1 MKKNTKK
8 RRTIRRLLIATAF
21 ALLMIPA
28 SVSADVVGKKIT
40 REYTPNKQNPLSK
53 IEYTYRSDGKFD
65 MVLTFDIVAA
75 EYAVYHVDNAR
86 DYVLEVYSKTQNN
99 QLIGSQIINAP
110 DIRKLNG
117 KLVYDFKD
125 AQKVPIVRPEEELSI
140 SFEFFSDYNHDQY
153 ANYGN
158 NFQPRTVQAPKKP
171 EAPNPNLLEGMTGY
185 GQVEKIDPNNTEY
198 TEIYATFRGTS
209 GPNAGEKLWAYN
221 LDDKSIYG
229 SSNSRTVKV
238 WIYRDKINAFNI
250 ADQSPRRWMLVS
262 AKDPNTA
269 AQIAEASA
277 SHAKSLTFDSPA
289 KISLEMEDVYRFSST
304 SARYDQAAVTV
315 YKDKNHNTGYADGVE
330 IYNYVKGKG
339 EADLYQEFSFDSG
352 KDHGKFNL
360 TGLLPGTTR
369 YYTVHTIRY
378 NNGLEY
384 NYWDGYYYTVRTEN
398 FKAAGFSA
406 VKMGPKQVKMLI
418 KVPADQRAKGL
429 STMYVYRGSKKI
441 KTIKSNG
448 KATITFTYSAKK
460 ANSYKYKV
468 KAVCAKKTSIT
479 KSTSAKKPKSNTYK
493 RPGRLNSNINQI
505 TPYATAKFVPWQI
518 SYYDKK
524 IKVTGYIVNNRMFK
538 MKKYKFKVYVY
549 NNNKKIAT
557 KTVTYKKIKKYAKK
571 KVTITIK
578 TKKKP
583 DFVNFSTGWG
593 TSNVST
599 KWGW

>member
-1 MKKNTKK
+1 M
-8 RRTIRRLLIATAF
+8 
-21 ALLMIPA
+21 
-28 SVSADVVGKKIT
+28 
-40 REYTPNKQNPLSK
+40 SK

-65 MVLTFDIVAA
+65 MALTFDIAA
-75 EYAVYHVDNAR
+75 CYTPSQFENAEH
-86 DYVLEVYSKTQNN
+86 YVLEVRSKTQGN
-99 QLIGSQIINAP
+99 QLIGYQIINSP
-110 DIRKLNG
+110 NLQLNG
-117 KLVYDFKD
+117 KLVYDFKN
-125 AQKVPIVRPEEELSI
+125 AQKVPVVRPGEELSI
-140 SFEFFSDYNHDQY
+140 SFEFFKDYNHDEY
-153 ANYGN
+153 ANYGDT
-158 NFQPRTVQAPKKP
+158 FQPRTVQVPKAP

-185 GQVEKIDPNNTEY
+185 GQMDKVDSTNTEY

-209 GPNAGEKLWAYN
+209 GPNAGETLYAYN

-229 SSNSRTVKV
+229 SSKSRTVKV

-250 ADQSPRRWMLVS
+250 ADHSPRRWMLVS
-262 AKDPNTA
+262 AKDRNTA
-269 AQIAEASA
+269 AQIAEAGA
-277 SHAKSLTFDSPA
+277 SHATSLTFDSPA

-398 FKAAGFSA
+398 FKAPGFSA

-557 KTVTYKKIKKYAKK
+557 KTVTYKNIKKYAKK

-583 DFVNFSTGWG
+583 DFVNYSTGWG

>member
-40 REYTPNKQNPLSK
+40 QDYTPNKQNPLSK

-65 MVLTFDIVAA
+65 MVLTFDIKSCYTPY
-75 EYAVYHVDNAR
+75 EVDDAQE
-86 DYVLEVYSKTQNN
+86 YVLEVRSKTQNN
-99 QLIGSQIINAP
+99 QLIGSQIINSP
-110 DIRKLNG
+110 DIQELNG
-117 KLVYDFKD
+117 KLVYDFKN
-125 AQKVPIVRPEEELSI
+125 AQKVPIVRPEEKLSI

-153 ANYGN
+153 ANYGQD
-158 NFQPRTVQAPKKP
+158 FQARTVRAP

-185 GQVEKIDPNNTEY
+185 GQVEKVASDGTEY
-198 TEIYATFRGTS
+198 TEMYATFRGTQ
-209 GPNAGEKLWAYN
+209 GPNAGETLYAYN

-238 WIYRDKINAFNI
+238 WIYRNKISEFNI

-262 AKDPNTA
+262 AKDPKTA
-269 AQIAEASA
+269 ASIAEASA
-277 SHAKSLTFDSPA
+277 SKATSLAFDSPA
-289 KISLEMEDVYRFSST
+289 QIRLEMEDVYRFGST
-304 SARYDQAAVTV
+304 STRYDQATVAV
-315 YKDKNHNTGYADGVE
+315 YKDKNYNTGYADGVE

-339 EADLYQEFSFDSG
+339 EADLWQEFSFDSER
-352 KDHGKFNL
+352 DHGTFKI

-378 NNGLEY
+378 KNGLEY

-398 FKAAGFSA
+398 FKAPGFSA

-418 KVPADQRAKGL
+418 KVPEDQRATGL

-448 KATITFTYSAKK
+448 KATITFNYSVKK

-493 RPGRLNSNINQI
+493 RPGRLNSNIDQI
-505 TPYATAKFVPWQI
+505 TPYRTAKFVPWQI

-557 KTVTYKKIKKYAKK
+557 KTVTYKNIKKYAKK

-583 DFVNFSTGWG
+583 DFVNYSTGWG

>member
-1 MKKNTKK
+1 MKKNRKK
-8 RRTIRRLLIATAF
+8 RRTIRRLIIATAF

-28 SVSADVVGKKIT
+28 SVSADVVGKKMT
-40 REYTPNKQNPLSK
+40 ETYTPDRLNPLEK

-65 MVLTFDIVAA
+65 MALTFNIADCYTLWQVEDAQHF
-75 EYAVYHVDNAR
+75 VV
-86 DYVLEVYSKTQNN
+86 EVRSKDQSN
-99 QLIGSQIINAP
+99 QLIGSQVIHVP
-110 DIRKLNG
+110 DIYELNG
-117 KLVYDFKD
+117 ELVCDFKN
-125 AQKVPIVRPEEELSI
+125 AQKVPVVRPGEKLSI
-140 SFEFFSDYNHDQY
+140 SFAFYKDYNYDEW

-158 NFQPRTVQAPKKP
+158 AFKPRDVQVPK
-171 EAPNPNLLEGMTGY
+171 APNPNLLEGMTGY
-185 GQVEKIDPNNTEY
+185 GQVEKMASDGTEY
-198 TEIYATFRGTS
+198 TEVCATFRGTQ
-209 GPNAGEKLWAYN
+209 GPNAGETLYAYN

-238 WIYRDKINAFNI
+238 WIYRNKINPFNI

-269 AQIAEASA
+269 AGIAEENA
-277 SHAKSLTFDSPA
+277 AKATSLAFDSPA
-289 KISLEMEDVYRFSST
+289 NIKSEMEDIYRFSST
-304 SARYDQAAVTV
+304 STRYDQAAVTV
-315 YKDKNHNTGYADGVE
+315 YKDRNHNTGYADGVE

-352 KDHGKFNL
+352 KDHGKFTL

-398 FKAAGFSA
+398 FKAPGFSA

-505 TPYATAKFVPWQI
+505 TPYATAKFVPWQF

-583 DFVNFSTGWG
+583 DFVNYSTGWG

>member
-40 REYTPNKQNPLSK
+40 QESTPEKQNPLSK

-65 MVLTFDIVAA
+65 MVLTFDIFAA
-75 EYAVYHVDNAR
+75 KYAVWHVDNAR
-86 DYVLEVYSKTQNN
+86 EYVLEVRSKTQNN
-99 QLIGSQIINAP
+99 QLIGSQIIKSA
-110 DIRKLNG
+110 DIRELNG
-117 KLVYDFKD
+117 KLVYDFKNV
-125 AQKVPIVRPEEELSI
+125 QKVPVVRPGEELSI
-140 SFEFFSDYNHDQY
+140 SFEFFSDYDKKQY
-153 ANYGN
+153 ANYGE
-158 NFQPRTVQAPKKP
+158 NFQPRTVWAP

-185 GQVEKIDPNNTEY
+185 GQVEKMASDGTEY
-198 TEIYATFRGTS
+198 TEVYATFRGTQ
-209 GPNAGEKLWAYN
+209 GPDAGEKLWAYN
-221 LDDKSIYG
+221 LDDKNIYG

-238 WIYRDKINAFNI
+238 WIYRNKINAFNI

-262 AKDPNTA
+262 ATDPNTA
-269 AQIAEASA
+269 ASIAEASA
-277 SHAKSLTFDSPA
+277 SKATSLAFDSPA
-289 KISLEMEDVYRFSST
+289 KISYEMEDVYRFGST
-304 SARYDQAAVTV
+304 STRYDQATIAV
-315 YKDKNHNTGYADGVE
+315 YRDKNYNTGYADGVE

-339 EADLYQEFSFDSG
+339 EADLYREFSFDSER
-352 KDHGKFNL
+352 DHGTFKL

-378 NNGLEY
+378 KNGLEY

-398 FKAAGFSA
+398 FKAPGFSA

-418 KVPADQRAKGL
+418 KVPEDQRAAGL

-468 KAVCAKKTSIT
+468 KAVCAKKTGIT

-493 RPGRLNSNINQI
+493 RPGRLNSNIDQI
-505 TPYATAKFVPWQI
+505 TPYRTAKFVPWQI
-518 SYYDKK
+518 SCYDKK

-557 KTVTYKKIKKYAKK
+557 KTVTYKNIKKYAKK

-583 DFVNFSTGWG
+583 DFVNYSTGWG

>member
-40 REYTPNKQNPLSK
+40 EPYKPEKQNPLSK

-65 MVLTFDIVAA
+65 MVLTFDIFAA
-75 EYAVYHVDNAR
+75 QYGVYHVDNAR

-99 QLIGSQIINAP
+99 QLIGFQIINST

-117 KLVYDFKD
+117 KLVYDFKN

-140 SFEFFSDYNHDQY
+140 SFKFYSDYNNDQY
-153 ANYGN
+153 ANYN
-158 NFQPRTVQAPKKP
+158 NFQPRTIWAP

-185 GQVEKIDPNNTEY
+185 GQVEKVHPNGTEY
-198 TEIYATFRGTS
+198 TEMYATFYGTQ
-209 GPNAGEKLWAYN
+209 GPDAGEKLWAYN
-221 LDDKSIYG
+221 LDNKSIYG

-238 WIYRDKINAFNI
+238 WIYRNKIDEFNI
-250 ADQSPRRWMLVS
+250 ADQNSRRWMLVS
-262 AKDPNTA
+262 AKDKDTA
-269 AQIAEASA
+269 ASIAEASA
-277 SHAKSLTFDSPA
+277 SKATSLAFDSPA
-289 KISLEMEDVYRFSST
+289 KISLEMEDVYRFGST
-304 SARYDQAAVTV
+304 STRYDQATVAV
-315 YKDKNHNTGYADGVE
+315 YKDKNNNTGYANGVE

-378 NNGLEY
+378 NNNLEY

-398 FKAAGFSA
+398 FKAPGFSA

-418 KVPADQRAKGL
+418 KVPEDQRAKGL

-524 IKVTGYIVNNRMFK
+524 IKVTGYIVNNRMFT

-557 KTVTYKKIKKYAKK
+557 KTVTYKNIKKYAKK

-583 DFVNFSTGWG
+583 DFVNYSTGWG

>member
-1 MKKNTKK
+1 MKKNTNK

-40 REYTPNKQNPLSK
+40 KEYTPNQQNPLSK

-65 MVLTFDIVAA
+65 MVLTFDIFAA
-75 EYAVYHVDNAR
+75 KYAVYYVDNAR
-86 DYVLEVYSKTQNN
+86 DYVLEIRSKTRNN
-99 QLIGSQIINAP
+99 QLIGSQIINSS

-117 KLVYDFKD
+117 KLVYDFKN
-125 AQKVPIVRPEEELSI
+125 AQKVPVVQPEEELSI
-140 SFEFFSDYNHDQY
+140 SFEFFSDYKSKQY
-153 ANYGN
+153 ANYGD
-158 NFQPRTVQAPKKP
+158 NFQPRTVWAPEA

-185 GQVEKIDPNNTEY
+185 GQVEKVASDGTEY
-198 TEIYATFRGTS
+198 TEMYATFRGTQ
-209 GPNAGEKLWAYN
+209 GPNAGETLYAYN
-221 LDDKSIYG
+221 LDDQSIYG

-238 WIYRDKINAFNI
+238 WIYRNKISAFNI

-269 AQIAEASA
+269 ASIAEASA
-277 SHAKSLTFDSPA
+277 SKATSLAFDSPA
-289 KISLEMEDVYRFSST
+289 QIRLEMEDVYRFGST
-304 SARYDQAAVTV
+304 STRYDQATVAV
-315 YKDKNHNTGYADGVE
+315 YKDKNYNTGYADGVE

-339 EADLYQEFSFDSG
+339 EADLWQEFSFDSER
-352 KDHGKFNL
+352 DHGTFKI

-378 NNGLEY
+378 KNGLEY

-398 FKAAGFSA
+398 FKAPGFSA

-418 KVPADQRAKGL
+418 KVPEDQRATGL

-448 KATITFTYSAKK
+448 KATITFNYSVKK

-493 RPGRLNSNINQI
+493 RPGRLNSNIDQI
-505 TPYATAKFVPWQI
+505 TPYRTAKFVPWQI

-557 KTVTYKKIKKYAKK
+557 KPVTYKNIKKYAKK

-583 DFVNFSTGWG
+583 DFVNYSTGWG

>member
-40 REYTPNKQNPLSK
+40 KEYTPNQQNPLSK

-65 MVLTFDIVAA
+65 MVLTFDIFAA
-75 EYAVYHVDNAR
+75 KYAVYYVDNAR
-86 DYVLEVYSKTQNN
+86 DYVLEIRSKTRNN
-99 QLIGSQIINAP
+99 QLIGSQIINSS

-117 KLVYDFKD
+117 KLVYDFKN
-125 AQKVPIVRPEEELSI
+125 AQKVPVVQPEEELSI
-140 SFEFFSDYNHDQY
+140 SFEFFSDYKSKQY
-153 ANYGN
+153 ANYGD
-158 NFQPRTVQAPKKP
+158 NFQPRTVWAPEA

-185 GQVEKIDPNNTEY
+185 GQVEKVASDGTEY
-198 TEIYATFRGTS
+198 TEMYATFRGTQ
-209 GPNAGEKLWAYN
+209 GPNAGETLYAYN
-221 LDDKSIYG
+221 LDDQSIYG

-238 WIYRDKINAFNI
+238 WIYRNKISEFNI

-262 AKDPNTA
+262 AKDPKTA
-269 AQIAEASA
+269 ASIAEASA
-277 SHAKSLTFDSPA
+277 SKATSLAFDSPA
-289 KISLEMEDVYRFSST
+289 QIRLEMEDVYRFGST
-304 SARYDQAAVTV
+304 STRYDQATVAV
-315 YKDKNHNTGYADGVE
+315 YKDKNYNTGYADGVE

-339 EADLYQEFSFDSG
+339 EADLWQEFSFDSER
-352 KDHGKFNL
+352 DHGTFKI

-378 NNGLEY
+378 KNGLEY

-398 FKAAGFSA
+398 FKAPGFSA

-418 KVPADQRAKGL
+418 KVPEDQRATGL

-448 KATITFTYSAKK
+448 KATITFNYSVKK
-460 ANSYKYKV
+460 AYSYKYKV

-493 RPGRLNSNINQI
+493 RPGRLNSNIDQI
-505 TPYATAKFVPWQI
+505 TPYRTAKFVPWQI

-557 KTVTYKKIKKYAKK
+557 KTVTYKNIKKYAKK

-583 DFVNFSTGWG
+583 DFVNYSTGWG

>member
-40 REYTPNKQNPLSK
+40 REYTPEKQNPLSK

-65 MVLTFDIVAA
+65 MVLTFDIFAA
-75 EYAVYHVDNAR
+75 EYAVLHVNDAR
-86 DYVLEVYSKTQNN
+86 DYALEIRSKTQNN
-99 QLIGSQIINAP
+99 RLIGSQIINAP

-140 SFEFFSDYNHDQY
+140 SFNDYY
-153 ANYGN
+153 KT
-158 NFQPRTVQAPKKP
+158 FQPRTVRAP

-185 GQVEKIDPNNTEY
+185 GQVEKMAPDGTEY
-198 TEIYATFRGTS
+198 TEVYATFRGTQ
-209 GPNAGEKLWAYN
+209 GPDAGEKLWAYN
-221 LDDKSIYG
+221 LDDQKIYG
-229 SSNSRTVKV
+229 SSSSRTVKI
-238 WIYRDKINAFNI
+238 WIYRNNIDPFDI
-250 ADQSPRRWMLVS
+250 ADQKSHRWMLVS
-262 AKDPNTA
+262 AKDKYTA
-269 AQIAEASA
+269 AGIAEANA
-277 SHAKSLTFDSPA
+277 SKATSLAFDSPA
-289 KISLEMEDVYRFSST
+289 NIKSEMEDIYRFSST

-315 YKDKNHNTGYADGVE
+315 YKDRNHNTGYADGVE
-330 IYNYVKGKG
+330 IYNYVKGEG

-352 KDHGKFNL
+352 KDHGKFTL

-378 NNGLEY
+378 KNKLEY

-398 FKAAGFSA
+398 FKAPGFSA

-468 KAVCAKKTSIT
+468 KAVCAKKTSIN

-493 RPGRLNSNINQI
+493 RSGRLNSNIDQI
-505 TPYATAKFVPWQI
+505 TPYATAKFVPWQVT
-518 SYYDKK
+518 YYDKK
-524 IKVTGYIVNNRMFK
+524 IKVTGYVVNNRMFK
-538 MKKYKFKVYVY
+538 LKKYKFKVYVY

-557 KTVTYKKIKKYAKK
+557 KTVTYKNIKKYAKK

-583 DFVNFSTGWG
+583 DFVNYSTGWG

>member
-40 REYTPNKQNPLSK
+40 EPYKPEKQNPLSK

-65 MVLTFDIVAA
+65 MVLTFDIFAA
-75 EYAVYHVDNAR
+75 QYGVYHVDNAR

-99 QLIGSQIINAP
+99 QLIGFQIINST

-117 KLVYDFKD
+117 KLVYDFKN

-140 SFEFFSDYNHDQY
+140 SFKFYSDYNNDQY
-153 ANYGN
+153 ANYN
-158 NFQPRTVQAPKKP
+158 NFQPRTVWAP

-185 GQVEKIDPNNTEY
+185 GQVEKVHPNGTEY
-198 TEIYATFRGTS
+198 TEMYATFYGTQ
-209 GPNAGEKLWAYN
+209 GPDAGEKLWAYN
-221 LDDKSIYG
+221 LDNKSIYG

-238 WIYRDKINAFNI
+238 WIYRNKIDEFNI
-250 ADQSPRRWMLVS
+250 ADQNSRRWMLVS
-262 AKDPNTA
+262 AKDKDTA
-269 AQIAEASA
+269 ASIAEASA
-277 SHAKSLTFDSPA
+277 SKATSLAFDSPA
-289 KISLEMEDVYRFSST
+289 KISLEMEDVYRFGST
-304 SARYDQAAVTV
+304 STRYDQATVAV
-315 YKDKNHNTGYADGVE
+315 YKDKNNNTGYANGVE

-378 NNGLEY
+378 NNNLEY

-398 FKAAGFSA
+398 FKAPGFSA

-418 KVPADQRAKGL
+418 KVPENQRAKGL

-557 KTVTYKKIKKYAKK
+557 KTVTYKNIKKYAKK

-583 DFVNFSTGWG
+583 DFVNYSTGWG

>member
-40 REYTPNKQNPLSK
+40 EPYKPEKQNPLSK

-65 MVLTFDIVAA
+65 MVLTFDIFAA
-75 EYAVYHVDNAR
+75 QYGVYHVDNAR

-99 QLIGSQIINAP
+99 QLIGFQIINST

-117 KLVYDFKD
+117 KLVYDFKN

-140 SFEFFSDYNHDQY
+140 SFKFYSDYNNDQY
-153 ANYGN
+153 ANYN
-158 NFQPRTVQAPKKP
+158 NFQPRTIWAP

-185 GQVEKIDPNNTEY
+185 GQVEKVHPNGTEY
-198 TEIYATFRGTS
+198 TEMYATFYGTQR
-209 GPNAGEKLWAYN
+209 PDAGEKLWAYN
-221 LDDKSIYG
+221 LDNKSIYG

-238 WIYRDKINAFNI
+238 WIYRNKIDEFNI
-250 ADQSPRRWMLVS
+250 ADQNSRRWMLVS
-262 AKDPNTA
+262 AKDKDTA
-269 AQIAEASA
+269 ASIAEASA
-277 SHAKSLTFDSPA
+277 SKATSLAFDSPA
-289 KISLEMEDVYRFSST
+289 KISLEMEDVYRFGST
-304 SARYDQAAVTV
+304 STRYDQATVAV
-315 YKDKNHNTGYADGVE
+315 YKDKNNNTGYANGVE

-378 NNGLEY
+378 NNNLEY

-398 FKAAGFSA
+398 FKAPGFSA

-418 KVPADQRAKGL
+418 KVPEDQRAKGL

-493 RPGRLNSNINQI
+493 RSGRLNSNIDQI
-505 TPYATAKFVPWQI
+505 TPYATAKFVPWQVT
-518 SYYDKK
+518 YYDKK
-524 IKVTGYIVNNRMFK
+524 IKVTGYVVNNRMFK
-538 MKKYKFKVYVY
+538 LKKYKFKVYVY

-557 KTVTYKKIKKYAKK
+557 KTVTYKNIKKYAKK

-583 DFVNFSTGWG
+583 DFVNYSAGWG

>member
-1 MKKNTKK
+1 
-8 RRTIRRLLIATAF
+8 
-21 ALLMIPA
+21 
-28 SVSADVVGKKIT
+28 
-40 REYTPNKQNPLSK
+40 
-53 IEYTYRSDGKFD
+53 
-65 MVLTFDIVAA
+65 MVLTFDIFAA
-75 EYAVYHVDNAR
+75 KYAVYHVDNAR
-86 DYVLEVYSKTQNN
+86 DYVLEVSQNN

-117 KLVYDFKD
+117 KLVYDFKN

-140 SFEFFSDYNHDQY
+140 SFKFYSDYNNDQY

-158 NFQPRTVQAPKKP
+158 NFQPRTVQAPH
-171 EAPNPNLLEGMTGY
+171 PNLLEGLTGY
-185 GQVEKIDPNNTEY
+185 GQVEKMDSDGTEY
-198 TEIYATFRGTS
+198 TEVYATFYGTQ

-221 LDDKSIYG
+221 LDDKKIYG

-238 WIYRDKINAFNI
+238 WIYRNKIKPFDI
-250 ADQSPRRWMLVS
+250 ADQKSHRWMLVS
-262 AKDPNTA
+262 AKDKETA
-269 AQIAEASA
+269 AQKAEASA
-277 SHAKSLTFDSPA
+277 SLATSLAFDSPA
-289 KISLEMEDVYRFSST
+289 NIKSEMEDIYRFSST

-315 YKDKNHNTGYADGVE
+315 YKDRNHNTGYADGVE
-330 IYNYVKGKG
+330 IYNYVKGEG

-352 KDHGKFNL
+352 KDHGKFTL

-378 NNGLEY
+378 KNKLEY

-398 FKAAGFSA
+398 FKAPGFSA

-493 RPGRLNSNINQI
+493 RSGRLNSNIDQI
-505 TPYATAKFVPWQI
+505 TPYATAKFVPWQVT
-518 SYYDKK
+518 YYDKK
-524 IKVTGYIVNNRMFK
+524 IKVTGYVVNNRMFK
-538 MKKYKFKVYVY
+538 LKNYKFKVYVY

-557 KTVTYKKIKKYAKK
+557 KTVTYKNIKKYAKK

-583 DFVNFSTGWG
+583 DFVNYSAGWG

>member
-1 MKKNTKK
+1 
-8 RRTIRRLLIATAF
+8 
-21 ALLMIPA
+21 MIPA

-40 REYTPNKQNPLSK
+40 QEYTPDRQNALSK

-65 MVLTFDIVAA
+65 MVLTFDIAA
-75 EYAVYHVDNAR
+75 SYTVWQVDDAR
-86 DYVLEVYSKTQNN
+86 EYVLEVRSKTQNN
-99 QLIGSQIINAP
+99 QLIGYQIINSP
-110 DIRKLNG
+110 DIQELNG
-117 KLVYDFKD
+117 KLVYDFKN
-125 AQKVPIVRPEEELSI
+125 AQKVPIVRPEEELSV
-140 SFEFFSDYNHDQY
+140 SLEFYSDYNHDQY
-153 ANYGN
+153 ANYGD
-158 NFQPRTVQAPKKP
+158 NFQPRTVWAPEA

-185 GQVEKIDPNNTEY
+185 GQVEKVASDGTEY
-198 TEIYATFRGTS
+198 TEMYATFRGTQ
-209 GPNAGEKLWAYN
+209 GPNAGETLYAYN
-221 LDDKSIYG
+221 LDDQSIYG

-238 WIYRDKINAFNI
+238 WIYRNKISAFNI

-262 AKDPNTA
+262 AKDKYTA
-269 AQIAEASA
+269 ASIAEASA
-277 SHAKSLTFDSPA
+277 SKATSLAFDSPA
-289 KISLEMEDVYRFSST
+289 KISLEMEDVYRFGST
-304 SARYDQAAVTV
+304 STRYDQATVAV
-315 YKDKNHNTGYADGVE
+315 YKDKNYNTGYADGVE

-339 EADLYQEFSFDSG
+339 EADLYQEFSFDSER
-352 KDHGKFNL
+352 DHGTFKL

-378 NNGLEY
+378 KNGLEY

-398 FKAAGFSA
+398 FKAPGFSA

-418 KVPADQRAKGL
+418 KVPEDQRAAGL

-448 KATITFTYSAKK
+448 KATITFTYSVKK

-493 RPGRLNSNINQI
+493 RPGRLNSNIDQI
-505 TPYATAKFVPWQI
+505 TPYRTAKFVPWQI

-557 KTVTYKKIKKYAKK
+557 KTVTYKNIKKYAKK

>member
-40 REYTPNKQNPLSK
+40 QKYTPNKQNPLSK

-65 MVLTFDIVAA
+65 MVLTFDIFAA
-75 EYAVYHVDNAR
+75 EYAVLHVNDAR
-86 DYVLEVYSKTQNN
+86 DYALEIRSKTQNN

-140 SFEFFSDYNHDQY
+140 SFKFYSDYY
-153 ANYGN
+153 KT
-158 NFQPRTVQAPKKP
+158 FQPRTVRAP

-185 GQVEKIDPNNTEY
+185 GQVEKMAPDGTEY
-198 TEIYATFRGTS
+198 TEVYATFRGTQ
-209 GPNAGEKLWAYN
+209 GPDAGEKLWAYN
-221 LDDKSIYG
+221 LDDQKIYG
-229 SSNSRTVKV
+229 SSSSRTVKI
-238 WIYRDKINAFNI
+238 WIYRNKIDPFDI
-250 ADQSPRRWMLVS
+250 ADQKSHRWMLVS
-262 AKDPNTA
+262 AKDKYTA
-269 AQIAEASA
+269 AGIAEANA
-277 SHAKSLTFDSPA
+277 SKATSLAFDSPA
-289 KISLEMEDVYRFSST
+289 NIKSEMEDIYRFSST

-315 YKDKNHNTGYADGVE
+315 YKDRNHNTGYADGVE
-330 IYNYVKGKG
+330 IYNYVKGEG

-352 KDHGKFNL
+352 KDHGKFTL

-378 NNGLEY
+378 KNKLEY

-398 FKAAGFSA
+398 FKAPGFSA

-468 KAVCAKKTSIT
+468 KAVCAKKTSIN

-493 RPGRLNSNINQI
+493 RSGRLNSNIDQI
-505 TPYATAKFVPWQI
+505 TPYATAKFVPWQVT
-518 SYYDKK
+518 YYDKK
-524 IKVTGYIVNNRMFK
+524 IKVTGYVVNNRMFK
-538 MKKYKFKVYVY
+538 LKKYKFKVYVY

-557 KTVTYKKIKKYAKK
+557 KTVTYKNIKKYAKK

-583 DFVNFSTGWG
+583 DFVNYSAGWG

>member
-40 REYTPNKQNPLSK
+40 QKYTPNKQNPLSK

-65 MVLTFDIVAA
+65 MVLTFDIFAA
-75 EYAVYHVDNAR
+75 EYAVLHVNDAR
-86 DYVLEVYSKTQNN
+86 DYALEIRSKTQNN

-140 SFEFFSDYNHDQY
+140 SFKFYSDYY
-153 ANYGN
+153 KT
-158 NFQPRTVQAPKKP
+158 FQPRTVRAPKKP

-185 GQVEKIDPNNTEY
+185 GQVEKMDSDGTEY
-198 TEIYATFRGTS
+198 TEVYATFRGTQ
-209 GPNAGEKLWAYN
+209 GPNAGETLYAYN

-229 SSNSRTVKV
+229 SSSSRTVKV
-238 WIYRDKINAFNI
+238 WIYRNKIKPFNI

-262 AKDPNTA
+262 AKDKYTA
-269 AQIAEASA
+269 AGIAEANA
-277 SHAKSLTFDSPA
+277 SKATSLAFDSPA
-289 KISLEMEDVYRFSST
+289 NIKSEMEDIYRFSST

-315 YKDKNHNTGYADGVE
+315 YKDRNHNTGYADGVE
-330 IYNYVKGKG
+330 IYNYVKGEG

-352 KDHGKFNL
+352 KDHGKFTL

-378 NNGLEY
+378 KNNLEY

-398 FKAAGFSA
+398 FKAPGFSA
-406 VKMGPKQVKMLI
+406 VKMGPKQVKILI

-493 RPGRLNSNINQI
+493 RSGRLNSNINQI
-505 TPYATAKFVPWQI
+505 TPYGTAKFVPWQI

-557 KTVTYKKIKKYAKK
+557 KTVTYKNIKKYAKK

-583 DFVNFSTGWG
+583 DFVNYSTGWG

>member
-1 MKKNTKK
+1 
-8 RRTIRRLLIATAF
+8 
-21 ALLMIPA
+21 
-28 SVSADVVGKKIT
+28 
-40 REYTPNKQNPLSK
+40 
-53 IEYTYRSDGKFD
+53 
-65 MVLTFDIVAA
+65 
-75 EYAVYHVDNAR
+75 
-86 DYVLEVYSKTQNN
+86 
-99 QLIGSQIINAP
+99 
-110 DIRKLNG
+110 
-117 KLVYDFKD
+117 
-125 AQKVPIVRPEEELSI
+125 
-140 SFEFFSDYNHDQY
+140 
-153 ANYGN
+153 
-158 NFQPRTVQAPKKP
+158 
-171 EAPNPNLLEGMTGY
+171 MTGY

-352 KDHGKFNL
+352 KDHGKFTL

-398 FKAAGFSA
+398 FKAPGFSA

-505 TPYATAKFVPWQI
+505 TPYATAKFVPWQF

-538 MKKYKFKVYVY
+538 LKKYKFKVYVY

-557 KTVTYKKIKKYAKK
+557 KTVTYKNIKKYAKK

-583 DFVNFSTGWG
+583 DFVNYSTGWG

>member
-1 MKKNTKK
+1 
-8 RRTIRRLLIATAF
+8 
-21 ALLMIPA
+21 
-28 SVSADVVGKKIT
+28 
-40 REYTPNKQNPLSK
+40 
-53 IEYTYRSDGKFD
+53 
-65 MVLTFDIVAA
+65 
-75 EYAVYHVDNAR
+75 
-86 DYVLEVYSKTQNN
+86 
-99 QLIGSQIINAP
+99 
-110 DIRKLNG
+110 
-117 KLVYDFKD
+117 
-125 AQKVPIVRPEEELSI
+125 
-140 SFEFFSDYNHDQY
+140 
-153 ANYGN
+153 
-158 NFQPRTVQAPKKP
+158 
-171 EAPNPNLLEGMTGY
+171 MTGY
-185 GQVEKIDPNNTEY
+185 GQVEKMDSDGTEY
-198 TEIYATFRGTS
+198 TEVYATFYGTQ

-238 WIYRDKINAFNI
+238 WIYRNKINPFNI
-250 ADQSPRRWMLVS
+250 ADQKSHRWMLVS
-262 AKDPNTA
+262 AKDPKTA
-269 AQIAEASA
+269 AQNAEASA
-277 SHAKSLTFDSPA
+277 PLATSLAFDSPA
-289 KISLEMEDVYRFSST
+289 NIKSEMEDIYRFSST
-304 SARYDQAAVTV
+304 SARYDQATVAV
-315 YKDKNHNTGYADGVE
+315 YKDRNHNTGYADGVE
-330 IYNYVKGKG
+330 IYNYVKGEG
-339 EADLYQEFSFDSG
+339 EADLYQEFNFDSG
-352 KDHGKFNL
+352 KDHGKFTL

-378 NNGLEY
+378 KNKLEY

-398 FKAAGFSA
+398 FKAPGFSA

-468 KAVCAKKTSIT
+468 KAVCAKKTSIN

-493 RPGRLNSNINQI
+493 RSGRLNSNINQI

-557 KTVTYKKIKKYAKK
+557 KTVTYKNIKKYAKK

-583 DFVNFSTGWG
+583 DFVNYSTGWG

>member
-40 REYTPNKQNPLSK
+40 QDYTPNKQNPLSK

-65 MVLTFDIVAA
+65 MVLTFDIFAA
-75 EYAVYHVDNAR
+75 QYGVWHVDNAR
-86 DYVLEVYSKTQNN
+86 DYVLEVYKNN
-99 QLIGSQIINAP
+99 QLIGSQIINSS

-117 KLVYDFKD
+117 KLVYDFKN
-125 AQKVPIVRPEEELSI
+125 AQKVPVVQPEEELSI
-140 SFEFFSDYNHDQY
+140 SFEFFSDYKSKQY
-153 ANYGN
+153 ANYGS
-158 NFQPRTVQAPKKP
+158 NFQPRTVRAPEA

-185 GQVEKIDPNNTEY
+185 GQVEKVYHGTEY
-198 TEIYATFRGTS
+198 TEMYATFRGTQ
-209 GPNAGEKLWAYN
+209 GPNAGETLWAYN
-221 LDDKSIYG
+221 LDDKDIFG

-238 WIYRDKINAFNI
+238 WIYRNKIDAFNI

-262 AKDPNTA
+262 AKDKYTA
-269 AQIAEASA
+269 ASIAEANA
-277 SHAKSLTFDSPA
+277 SKATSLAFDSPA
-289 KISLEMEDVYRFSST
+289 QIRLEMEDVYRFGST
-304 SARYDQAAVTV
+304 STRYDQATVAV
-315 YKDKNHNTGYADGVE
+315 YKDKNYNTGYADGVE

-339 EADLYQEFSFDSG
+339 EADLWQEFSFDSER
-352 KDHGKFNL
+352 DHGTFKI

-378 NNGLEY
+378 KNGLEY

-398 FKAAGFSA
+398 FKAPGFSA

-418 KVPADQRAKGL
+418 KVPEDQRATGL

-448 KATITFTYSAKK
+448 KATITFNYSVKK

-493 RPGRLNSNINQI
+493 RPGRLNSNIDQI
-505 TPYATAKFVPWQI
+505 TPYRTAKFVPWQI

-557 KTVTYKKIKKYAKK
+557 KTVTYKNIKKYAKK

-583 DFVNFSTGWG
+583 DFVNYSTGWG

>member
-40 REYTPNKQNPLSK
+40 QKYTPNKQNPLSK

-65 MVLTFDIVAA
+65 MVLTFDIFAA
-75 EYAVYHVDNAR
+75 EYAVLHVNDAR
-86 DYVLEVYSKTQNN
+86 LEIRSKTQNN

-140 SFEFFSDYNHDQY
+140 SFKFYSDYY
-153 ANYGN
+153 KT
-158 NFQPRTVQAPKKP
+158 FQPRTVRAP

-185 GQVEKIDPNNTEY
+185 GQVEKMAPDGTEY
-198 TEIYATFRGTS
+198 TEVYATFRGTQ
-209 GPNAGEKLWAYN
+209 GPDAGEKLWAYN
-221 LDDKSIYG
+221 LDDQKIYG
-229 SSNSRTVKV
+229 SSSSRTVKI
-238 WIYRDKINAFNI
+238 WIYRNKIDPFDI
-250 ADQSPRRWMLVS
+250 ADQKSHRWMLVS
-262 AKDPNTA
+262 AKDKYTA
-269 AQIAEASA
+269 AGIAEANA
-277 SHAKSLTFDSPA
+277 SKATSLAFDSPA
-289 KISLEMEDVYRFSST
+289 NIKSEMEDIYRFSST
-304 SARYDQAAVTV
+304 SARYDQATVTV
-315 YKDKNHNTGYADGVE
+315 YKDRNHNTGYADGVE
-330 IYNYVKGKG
+330 IYNYVKGEG

-352 KDHGKFNL
+352 KDHGKFTL

-378 NNGLEY
+378 KNNLEY

-398 FKAAGFSA
+398 FKAPGFSA

-505 TPYATAKFVPWQI
+505 TPYGTAKFVPWQI

-557 KTVTYKKIKKYAKK
+557 KTVTYKNIKKYAKK

-583 DFVNFSTGWG
+583 DFVNYSTGWG

>member
-1 MKKNTKK
+1 MKKNRKK
-8 RRTIRRLLIATAF
+8 RRTIRRLIIATAF

-28 SVSADVVGKKIT
+28 SVSADVVGKKMT
-40 REYTPNKQNPLSK
+40 ETYTPDRLNPLEK

-65 MVLTFDIVAA
+65 MALTFNIADCYTLWQVEDAQHF
-75 EYAVYHVDNAR
+75 VV
-86 DYVLEVYSKTQNN
+86 EVRSKDQSN
-99 QLIGSQIINAP
+99 QLIGSQVIHVP
-110 DIRKLNG
+110 DIYELNG
-117 KLVYDFKD
+117 ELVCDFKN
-125 AQKVPIVRPEEELSI
+125 AQKVPVVRPGEKLSI
-140 SFEFFSDYNHDQY
+140 SFAFYKDYNYDEW

-158 NFQPRTVQAPKKP
+158 AFKPRDVQVPK
-171 EAPNPNLLEGMTGY
+171 APNPNLLEGMTGY
-185 GQVEKIDPNNTEY
+185 GQVEKMASDGTEY
-198 TEIYATFRGTS
+198 TEVCATFRGTQ
-209 GPNAGEKLWAYN
+209 GPNAGETLYAYN

-238 WIYRDKINAFNI
+238 WIYRNKINPFNI

-398 FKAAGFSA
+398 FKAPGFSA
-406 VKMGPKQVKMLI
+406 VKMGAKQVKMLI

-468 KAVCAKKTSIT
+468 KAVCAKKTSIN

-493 RPGRLNSNINQI
+493 RSGRLNSNIDQI
-505 TPYATAKFVPWQI
+505 TPYATAKFVPWQVT
-518 SYYDKK
+518 YYDKK
-524 IKVTGYIVNNRMFK
+524 IKVTGYVVNNRMFK
-538 MKKYKFKVYVY
+538 LKKYKFKVYVY

-557 KTVTYKKIKKYAKK
+557 KTVTYKNIKKYAKK

-583 DFVNFSTGWG
+583 DFVNYSAGWG

>member
-40 REYTPNKQNPLSK
+40 EPYKPEKQNPLSK

-65 MVLTFDIVAA
+65 MVLTFDIFAA
-75 EYAVYHVDNAR
+75 QYGVYHVDNAR

-99 QLIGSQIINAP
+99 QLIGFQIINST

-117 KLVYDFKD
+117 KLVYDFKN

-140 SFEFFSDYNHDQY
+140 SFKFYSDYNNDQY
-153 ANYGN
+153 ANYN
-158 NFQPRTVQAPKKP
+158 NFQPRTVWAP

-185 GQVEKIDPNNTEY
+185 GQVEKVHPNGTEY
-198 TEIYATFRGTS
+198 TEMYATFYGTQ
-209 GPNAGEKLWAYN
+209 GPDAGEKLWAYN
-221 LDDKSIYG
+221 LDNKSIYG

-238 WIYRDKINAFNI
+238 WIYRNKIDEFNI
-250 ADQSPRRWMLVS
+250 ADQNSRRWMLVS
-262 AKDPNTA
+262 AKDKDTA
-269 AQIAEASA
+269 ASIAEASA
-277 SHAKSLTFDSPA
+277 PKATSLAFDSPA
-289 KISLEMEDVYRFSST
+289 KISLEMEDVYRFGST
-304 SARYDQAAVTV
+304 STRYDQATVAV
-315 YKDKNHNTGYADGVE
+315 YKDKNNNTGYANGVE

-378 NNGLEY
+378 NNNLEY

-398 FKAAGFSA
+398 FKAPGFSA

-418 KVPADQRAKGL
+418 KVPEDQRAKGL

-557 KTVTYKKIKKYAKK
+557 KTVTYKNIKKYAKK

-583 DFVNFSTGWG
+583 DFVNYSTGWG

>member
-40 REYTPNKQNPLSK
+40 ENYTPDRENPLSK

-65 MVLTFDIVAA
+65 MVLTFDIFAA
-75 EYAVYHVDNAR
+75 KYAVLHVNDAR
-86 DYVLEVYSKTQNN
+86 DYVLEVSQNN

-140 SFEFFSDYNHDQY
+140 SFKFYSDYY
-153 ANYGN
+153 KT
-158 NFQPRTVQAPKKP
+158 FQPRTVRAP

-185 GQVEKIDPNNTEY
+185 GQVEKMNSDGTEY
-198 TEIYATFRGTS
+198 TEVYATFRGTQ
-209 GPNAGEKLWAYN
+209 GPDAGEKLWAYN
-221 LDDKSIYG
+221 LDDQKIYG
-229 SSNSRTVKV
+229 SSSSRTVKV
-238 WIYRDKINAFNI
+238 LIYRNKINPSNI

-269 AQIAEASA
+269 AGIAEANA
-277 SHAKSLTFDSPA
+277 AKATSLAFDSPA
-289 KISLEMEDVYRFSST
+289 NIKSEMEDIYRFSST
-304 SARYDQAAVTV
+304 STRYDQAAVTV
-315 YKDKNHNTGYADGVE
+315 YKDRNHNTGYADGVE
-330 IYNYVKGKG
+330 IYNYVKGEG

-398 FKAAGFSA
+398 FKAPGFSA

-505 TPYATAKFVPWQI
+505 TPYATAKFVPWQVT
-518 SYYDKK
+518 YYDKK
-524 IKVTGYIVNNRMFK
+524 IKVTGYVVNNRMFK
-538 MKKYKFKVYVY
+538 LKKYKFKVYVY
-549 NNNKKIAT
+549 NNKKIAT
-557 KTVTYKKIKKYAKK
+557 KTVTYKNIKKYAKK

-583 DFVNFSTGWG
+583 DFVNYSAGWG

>member
-40 REYTPNKQNPLSK
+40 QDYTPNKQNPLSK

-65 MVLTFDIVAA
+65 MVLTFDIFAA
-75 EYAVYHVDNAR
+75 QYGVWHVDNAR
-86 DYVLEVYSKTQNN
+86 DYVLEIRSKTQNN
-99 QLIGSQIINAP
+99 QLIGSQIINSS

-117 KLVYDFKD
+117 KLVYDFKN
-125 AQKVPIVRPEEELSI
+125 AQKVPVVQPEEELSI
-140 SFEFFSDYNHDQY
+140 SFEFFSDYNNDQY
-153 ANYGN
+153 ANYGS
-158 NFQPRTVQAPKKP
+158 NFQPRTVRAP

-185 GQVEKIDPNNTEY
+185 GQVEKVDSNGTEY
-198 TEIYATFRGTS
+198 TEMYATFRGTQ
-209 GPNAGEKLWAYN
+209 GPNAGETLWAYN
-221 LDDKSIYG
+221 LDDQNICG

-238 WIYRDKINAFNI
+238 WIYRNKISPFNI

-262 AKDPNTA
+262 AKDKYTA
-269 AQIAEASA
+269 ASIAEASA
-277 SHAKSLTFDSPA
+277 SKATSLAFDSPA
-289 KISLEMEDVYRFSST
+289 QIRLEMEDVYRFGST
-304 SARYDQAAVTV
+304 STRYDQATVAV
-315 YKDKNHNTGYADGVE
+315 YKDKNYNTGYADGVE

-339 EADLYQEFSFDSG
+339 EADLYREFSFDSER
-352 KDHGKFNL
+352 DHGTFKL

-378 NNGLEY
+378 KNGLEY

-398 FKAAGFSA
+398 FKAPGFSA

-418 KVPADQRAKGL
+418 KVPEDQRATGL

-448 KATITFTYSAKK
+448 KATITFNYSVKK

-493 RPGRLNSNINQI
+493 RPGRLNSNIDQI
-505 TPYATAKFVPWQI
+505 TPYRTAKFVPWQI

-557 KTVTYKKIKKYAKK
+557 KTVTYKNIKKYAKK

-583 DFVNFSTGWG
+583 DFVNYSTGWG

>member
-1 MKKNTKK
+1 
-8 RRTIRRLLIATAF
+8 
-21 ALLMIPA
+21 
-28 SVSADVVGKKIT
+28 
-40 REYTPNKQNPLSK
+40 
-53 IEYTYRSDGKFD
+53 
-65 MVLTFDIVAA
+65 MV
-75 EYAVYHVDNAR
+75 
-86 DYVLEVYSKTQNN
+86 Q
-99 QLIGSQIINAP
+99 
-110 DIRKLNG
+110 
-117 KLVYDFKD
+117 
-125 AQKVPIVRPEEELSI
+125 PEEELSI
-140 SFEFFSDYNHDQY
+140 SFEFFSDYNNDQY
-153 ANYGN
+153 ANYGD
-158 NFQPRTVQAPKKP
+158 NFQPRTVWAPEA

-185 GQVEKIDPNNTEY
+185 GQVEKVDSHGTEY
-198 TEIYATFRGTS
+198 TEVYATFRGTQ
-209 GPNAGEKLWAYN
+209 GPNAGETLWAYN

-238 WIYRDKINAFNI
+238 WIYRNKISAFNI

-269 AQIAEASA
+269 ASIAEASA
-277 SHAKSLTFDSPA
+277 SKATSLAFDSPA
-289 KISLEMEDVYRFSST
+289 QISLEMEDVYRFGST
-304 SARYDQAAVTV
+304 STRYDQATVAV
-315 YKDKNHNTGYADGVE
+315 YKDKNYNTGYADGVE

-339 EADLYQEFSFDSG
+339 EADLWQEFSFDSER
-352 KDHGKFNL
+352 DHGTFKI

-378 NNGLEY
+378 KNGLEY

-398 FKAAGFSA
+398 FKAPGFSA

-418 KVPADQRAKGL
+418 KVPEDQRATGL

-448 KATITFTYSAKK
+448 KATITFNYSVKK

-468 KAVCAKKTSIT
+468 KAVCAKKASIT

-493 RPGRLNSNINQI
+493 RPGRLNSNIDQI
-505 TPYATAKFVPWQI
+505 TPYRTAKFVPWQI

-557 KTVTYKKIKKYAKK
+557 KTVTYKNIKKYAKK

-583 DFVNFSTGWG
+583 DFVNYSTGWG

>member
-40 REYTPNKQNPLSK
+40 QKYTPNKQNPLSK

-65 MVLTFDIVAA
+65 MVLFAA
-75 EYAVYHVDNAR
+75 EYAVLHVNDAR
-86 DYVLEVYSKTQNN
+86 DYALEIRSKTQNN

-140 SFEFFSDYNHDQY
+140 SFKFYSDYY
-153 ANYGN
+153 KT
-158 NFQPRTVQAPKKP
+158 FQPRTVRAP

-185 GQVEKIDPNNTEY
+185 GQVEKMAPDGTEY
-198 TEIYATFRGTS
+198 TEVYATFRGTQ
-209 GPNAGEKLWAYN
+209 GPDAGEKLWAYN
-221 LDDKSIYG
+221 LDDQKIYG
-229 SSNSRTVKV
+229 SSSSRTVKI
-238 WIYRDKINAFNI
+238 WIYRNKIDPFDI
-250 ADQSPRRWMLVS
+250 ADQKSHRWMLVS
-262 AKDPNTA
+262 AKDKYTA
-269 AQIAEASA
+269 AGIAEANA
-277 SHAKSLTFDSPA
+277 SKATSLAFDSPA
-289 KISLEMEDVYRFSST
+289 NIKSEMEDIYRFSST

-315 YKDKNHNTGYADGVE
+315 YKDRNHYTGYADGVE
-330 IYNYVKGKG
+330 IYNYVKGEG

-352 KDHGKFNL
+352 KDHGKFTL

-378 NNGLEY
+378 KNNLEY

-398 FKAAGFSA
+398 FKAPGFSA

-468 KAVCAKKTSIT
+468 KAVCAKKTSIN

-493 RPGRLNSNINQI
+493 RSGRLNSNIDQI
-505 TPYATAKFVPWQI
+505 TPYATAKFVPWQVT
-518 SYYDKK
+518 YYDKK
-524 IKVTGYIVNNRMFK
+524 IKVTGYVVNNRMFK
-538 MKKYKFKVYVY
+538 LKKYKFKVYVY

-557 KTVTYKKIKKYAKK
+557 KTVTYKNIKKYAKK

-583 DFVNFSTGWG
+583 DFVNYSAGWG

>member
-1 MKKNTKK
+1 MKKNRKK
-8 RRTIRRLLIATAF
+8 RRTIRRLIIATAF

-28 SVSADVVGKKIT
+28 SVSADVVGKKMT
-40 REYTPNKQNPLSK
+40 ETYTPDRLNPLEK

-65 MVLTFDIVAA
+65 MALTFNIADCYTLWQVEDAQHF
-75 EYAVYHVDNAR
+75 VV
-86 DYVLEVYSKTQNN
+86 EVRSKDQSN
-99 QLIGSQIINAP
+99 QLIGSQVIHVP
-110 DIRKLNG
+110 DIYELNG
-117 KLVYDFKD
+117 ELVCDFKN
-125 AQKVPIVRPEEELSI
+125 AQKVPVVRPGEKLSI
-140 SFEFFSDYNHDQY
+140 SFAFYKDYNYDEW

-158 NFQPRTVQAPKKP
+158 AFKPRDVQVPK
-171 EAPNPNLLEGMTGY
+171 APNPNLLEGMTGY
-185 GQVEKIDPNNTEY
+185 GQVEKMASDGTEY
-198 TEIYATFRGTS
+198 TEVYATFRGTQ
-209 GPNAGEKLWAYN
+209 GPNAGETLYAYN

-238 WIYRDKINAFNI
+238 WIYRNKIKPFNI

-269 AQIAEASA
+269 AGIAEENA
-277 SHAKSLTFDSPA
+277 AKATSLAFDSPA
-289 KISLEMEDVYRFSST
+289 NIKSEMEDIYRFSST
-304 SARYDQAAVTV
+304 STRYDQAAVTV
-315 YKDKNHNTGYADGVE
+315 YKDRNHNTGYADGVE

-352 KDHGKFNL
+352 KDHGKFTL

-398 FKAAGFSA
+398 FKAPGFSA

-505 TPYATAKFVPWQI
+505 TPYATAKFVPWQF

-557 KTVTYKKIKKYAKK
+557 KTVTYKNIKKYAKK

-583 DFVNFSTGWG
+583 DFVNYSTGWG

>member
-1 MKKNTKK
+1 MEKV
-8 RRTIRRLLIATAF
+8 A
-21 ALLMIPA
+21 
-28 SVSADVVGKKIT
+28 
-40 REYTPNKQNPLSK
+40 
-53 IEYTYRSDGKFD
+53 SDG
-65 MVLTFDIVAA
+65 
-75 EYAVYHVDNAR
+75 
-86 DYVLEVYSKTQNN
+86 
-99 QLIGSQIINAP
+99 
-110 DIRKLNG
+110 
-117 KLVYDFKD
+117 
-125 AQKVPIVRPEEELSI
+125 
-140 SFEFFSDYNHDQY
+140 
-153 ANYGN
+153 
-158 NFQPRTVQAPKKP
+158 
-171 EAPNPNLLEGMTGY
+171 
-185 GQVEKIDPNNTEY
+185 TEY
-198 TEIYATFRGTS
+198 TEMYATFRGTQ
-209 GPNAGEKLWAYN
+209 GPNAGETLYAYN
-221 LDDKSIYG
+221 LDDQSIYG

-238 WIYRDKINAFNI
+238 WIYRNKINAFNI
-250 ADQSPRRWMLVS
+250 ADQSPHRWMLVS

-269 AQIAEASA
+269 ASIAEASA
-277 SHAKSLTFDSPA
+277 SKATSLAFDSPA
-289 KISLEMEDVYRFSST
+289 QIRLEMEDVYRFGST
-304 SARYDQAAVTV
+304 STRYDQATVAV
-315 YKDKNHNTGYADGVE
+315 YKDKNYNTGYADGVE

-352 KDHGKFNL
+352 KDHGTFKL

-378 NNGLEY
+378 KNGLEY

-398 FKAAGFSA
+398 FKAPGFSA

-418 KVPADQRAKGL
+418 KVPEDQRAKGL

-468 KAVCAKKTSIT
+468 KAVCAKKTSIN

-493 RPGRLNSNINQI
+493 RPGRLNSNIDQI
-505 TPYATAKFVPWQI
+505 TPYATAKFVPWQVT
-518 SYYDKK
+518 YYDKK

-557 KTVTYKKIKKYAKK
+557 KTVTYKNIKKYAKK

-583 DFVNFSTGWG
+583 DFVNYSAGWG

>member
-1 MKKNTKK
+1 M
-8 RRTIRRLLIATAF
+8 A
-21 ALLMIPA
+21 
-28 SVSADVVGKKIT
+28 
-40 REYTPNKQNPLSK
+40 
-53 IEYTYRSDGKFD
+53 SDG
-65 MVLTFDIVAA
+65 
-75 EYAVYHVDNAR
+75 
-86 DYVLEVYSKTQNN
+86 
-99 QLIGSQIINAP
+99 
-110 DIRKLNG
+110 
-117 KLVYDFKD
+117 
-125 AQKVPIVRPEEELSI
+125 
-140 SFEFFSDYNHDQY
+140 
-153 ANYGN
+153 
-158 NFQPRTVQAPKKP
+158 
-171 EAPNPNLLEGMTGY
+171 
-185 GQVEKIDPNNTEY
+185 TEY
-198 TEIYATFRGTS
+198 TEVCATFRGTQ
-209 GPNAGEKLWAYN
+209 GPNAGETLYAYN

-238 WIYRDKINAFNI
+238 WIYRNKINPFNI

-315 YKDKNHNTGYADGVE
+315 YKDRNHNTGYADGVE
-330 IYNYVKGKG
+330 IYNYVKGEG

-352 KDHGKFNL
+352 KDHGKFTL

-378 NNGLEY
+378 KNKLEY

-398 FKAAGFSA
+398 FKAPGFSA

-505 TPYATAKFVPWQI
+505 TPYATAKFVPWQF

-557 KTVTYKKIKKYAKK
+557 KTVTYKNIKKYAKK

-583 DFVNFSTGWG
+583 DFVNYSTGWG